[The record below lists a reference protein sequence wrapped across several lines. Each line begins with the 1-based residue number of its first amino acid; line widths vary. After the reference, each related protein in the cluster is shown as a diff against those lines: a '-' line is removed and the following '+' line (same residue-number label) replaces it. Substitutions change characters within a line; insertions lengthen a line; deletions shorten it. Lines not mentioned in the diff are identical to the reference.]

1 MPRLALLAPLLLL
14 TAAAPALPGVKAA
27 VAPPPATHPPA
38 AAPHAAPPAAAAPAG
53 SAAATTAPAA
63 AVLPATPTTAADFL
77 AVAAQLVAQ
86 HQAKPALRALGRAET
101 RLLSRSVPLFHTR
114 QQDSS
119 TPVRLIEQARQ
130 ALRAGDFAAADSLIA
145 RAMPLVA
152 TPAAPPTR

>member
-1 MPRLALLAPLLLL
+1 MSRPALLAPLLLL
-14 TAAAPALPGVKAA
+14 TAAAPALPGFNAA
-27 VAPPPATHPPA
+27 VAPPPAAPPAAVSPPA
-38 AAPHAAPPAAAAPAG
+38 AAPAAVPPAG
-53 SAAATTAPAA
+53 SAAATTAPAT

-86 HQAKPALRALGRAET
+86 HQATPALRALGRAET

-114 QQDSS
+114 QLDTS

-130 ALRAGDFAAADSLIA
+130 ALRAADFPAAGSLIA

-152 TPAAPPTR
+152 PPAQAKP

>member
-14 TAAAPALPGVKAA
+14 TAAAPALPGFNAA
-27 VAPPPATHPPA
+27 VAPPHAASPPA
-38 AAPHAAPPAAAAPAG
+38 ASPAG